1 MADVLVI
8 DYGMG
13 NLRSLT
19 NALRALGAQVQVSD
33 DPRLIYTSERLILPG
48 VGAFGRSMQELG
60 SRDLLAPLNDA
71 VRGGKPLLG
80 ICLGFQVLFGSS
92 TEHGE
97 HPGLGYVS
105 GRIER
110 FEGEGLIVPHMG
122 WNRLVLER
130 PHALLEGVAS
140 GAHVYFV
147 HSYRPAEADAD
158 DVLARTDYGGWF
170 VSAVARGNV
179 AGLQFHPE
187 KSGPV
192 GLRLLSNFLTWEP
205 S

>member
-1 MADVLVI
+1 MAGVLVI

-13 NLRSLT
+13 NLRSIA
-19 NALRALGAQVQVSD
+19 NALRALGVEPTVSD
-33 DPRLIYTSERLILPG
+33 DPRLLYTSERLVLPG
-48 VGAFGRSMQELG
+48 VGAFGESMRELEARG
-60 SRDLLAPLNDA
+60 LLAPLHDA

-80 ICLGFQVLFGSS
+80 ICLGFQALFDAS
-92 TEHGE
+92 TEHGD
-97 HPGLGYVS
+97 HRGLGYVP

-110 FEGEGLIVPHMG
+110 FEGAGLVVPHMG
-122 WNRLVLER
+122 WNRLVFER
-130 PHALLEGVAS
+130 PHALLEGVPS

-147 HSYRPAEADAD
+147 HSYRPAEADAG

-179 AGLQFHPE
+179 AGYQFHPE

-205 S
+205 R